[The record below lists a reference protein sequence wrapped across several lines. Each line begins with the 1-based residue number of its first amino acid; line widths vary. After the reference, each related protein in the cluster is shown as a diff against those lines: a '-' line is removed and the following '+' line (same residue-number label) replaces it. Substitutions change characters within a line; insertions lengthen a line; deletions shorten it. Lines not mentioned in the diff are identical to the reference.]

1 MTVAEP
7 VSHNETAEMGALAR
21 GLAAH
26 LGRRRASGMRR
37 TTALAPP
44 EPLQRATRPQ
54 GPQGAPNRA
63 AEPPAGPK
71 NAPSTGAPAAPSSTA
86 QPPQRPS
93 GASGPSTLP
102 AAAPA
107 PLSASAPNAASIRS
121 LPDLAQAVTACE
133 SCKLARGRTHAF
145 VSAGTGSSGVLFL
158 DEVPGIETD
167 ATGDP
172 FRGPGGQLLANIIT
186 KGMGLDLTAV
196 QVASLVKCQ
205 PRAGH
210 PPEPEELSTCRAWL
224 NRQIELLDPK
234 VIVTLG
240 RPASTALLGIE
251 APLGRLRGQ
260 VHTLEGRSVI
270 ATFHPEYL
278 ARVPQEKKKT
288 WEDIQLAMT
297 TAGIPLP
304 GRS

>member
-1 MTVAEP
+1 MLYPAELLGHVASRDRLVRLSAPVKAGVGSYEP
-7 VSHNETAEMGALAR
+7 SPYL
-21 GLAAH
+21 
-26 LGRRRASGMRR
+26 
-37 TTALAPP
+37 
-44 EPLQRATRPQ
+44 TR
-54 GPQGAPNRA
+54 
-63 AEPPAGPK
+63 EI
-71 NAPSTGAPAAPSSTA
+71 TGASVSAS
-86 QPPQRPS
+86 RP
-93 GASGPSTLP
+93 GR
-102 AAAPA
+102 APA